1 MVSKR
6 IARKKANKIWKQE
19 LLKSLQEND
28 DVEEQRFNEK
38 YNNVKNS
45 KEAIDAIIIASM
57 TILKHKIKKQ

>member
-6 IARKKANKIWKQE
+6 IARKKANKILKQE

-38 YNNVKNS
+38 YNNVNNS
-45 KEAIDAIIIASM
+45 KKAIDAIIIASM

>member
-6 IARKKANKIWKQE
+6 IARKKSNKILKQE

-38 YNNVKNS
+38 YNNVNNS

>member
-1 MVSKR
+1 MVAKR
-6 IARKKANKIWKQE
+6 IATKKANKILKQE

-38 YNNVKNS
+38 YNNVNNS

>member
-6 IARKKANKIWKQE
+6 IARKKANKILKQE

-38 YNNVKNS
+38 YNNVNNS

-57 TILKHKIKKQ
+57 TMLKHKIKKQ

>member
-6 IARKKANKIWKQE
+6 IARKKANKILKQE

-28 DVEEQRFNEK
+28 DVEEQRLNEK
-38 YNNVKNS
+38 CNNVNNS

>member
-6 IARKKANKIWKQE
+6 IARKKANKILKQE

-38 YNNVKNS
+38 YNNVNNS

>member
-6 IARKKANKIWKQE
+6 IARKKANKILKQE

-28 DVEEQRFNEK
+28 DIEEQRFNEK

>member
-6 IARKKANKIWKQE
+6 IARKKANKILKQE
-19 LLKSLQEND
+19 LLKSLLEND

-38 YNNVKNS
+38 YNNVNNS